1 MTYAGTWQE
10 TSERTRADIELLEFG
25 QTDRRARVSGW
36 DLLADSKR
44 GSDPKV
50 CVILAPLVQV
60 TVTDVFHSF
69 RLNHSSSTRDLT
81 CCRYQ
86 VPFPVV
92 YFFSLQLFLQFLAA
106 DSNLESSCSL
116 PSQREFAPTTFTEE
130 NIAQCF
136 APSWSQNSS
145 QPVNLMIPWPNHLP
159 MDEQQWT
166 PVQVLFFGGF
176 LATRLDRTLRLA
188 GRGRC
193 SWLTSGVCR
202 MCLMDQRFAK
212 FKGH

>member
-10 TSERTRADIELLEFG
+10 PANEPGPTSNYWSSAK
-25 QTDRRARVSGW
+25 QTAALVFLALW

-86 VPFPVV
+86 VPFPVFCF
-92 YFFSLQLFLQFLAA
+92 FFSLQLFLQFLAA

-116 PSQREFAPTTFTEE
+116 PLAAGIR
-130 NIAQCF
+130 
-136 APSWSQNSS
+136 
-145 QPVNLMIPWPNHLP
+145 PNHLHRREHSP
-159 MDEQQWT
+159 
-166 PVQVLFFGGF
+166 
-176 LATRLDRTLRLA
+176 TLRPVKTRHNL
-188 GRGRC
+188 
-193 SWLTSGVCR
+193 SI
-202 MCLMDQRFAK
+202 
-212 FKGH
+212 

>member
-1 MTYAGTWQE
+1 MCGLLYDGLMIQYPVHDICWYLAR

-86 VPFPVV
+86 VPFPVFC
-92 YFFSLQLFLQFLAA
+92 FFSLC
-106 DSNLESSCSL
+106 SCSCNSWL
-116 PSQREFAPTTFTEE
+116 QTPTLNPPARYPSQREFAPTTFTEE

-145 QPVNLMIPWPNHLP
+145 QPVNLMNPWLAPKRR
-159 MDEQQWT
+159 QIIYQWT
-166 PVQVLFFGGF
+166 SSNG
-176 LATRLDRTLRLA
+176 RLSRS
-188 GRGRC
+188 C
-193 SWLTSGVCR
+193 SLVV
-202 MCLMDQRFAK
+202 F
-212 FKGH
+212 

>member
-1 MTYAGTWQE
+1 MC
-10 TSERTRADIELLEFG
+10 DFG
-25 QTDRRARVSGW
+25 APGSGDGDRRLPFVSIESFKQHQGS
-36 DLLADSKR
+36 DLLSLPSA
-44 GSDPKV
+44 
-50 CVILAPLVQV
+50 I
-60 TVTDVFHSF
+60 
-69 RLNHSSSTRDLT
+69 SSCL
-81 CCRYQ
+81 
-86 VPFPVV
+86 F
-92 YFFSLQLFLQFLAA
+92 FIFSLC
-106 DSNLESSCSL
+106 SCSCNSWL
-116 PSQREFAPTTFTEE
+116 QTPTLNPPARYPSQREFAPTTFTEE

-145 QPVNLMIPWPNHLP
+145 QPVNLMNPWPNHLP

>member
-1 MTYAGTWQE
+1 MC
-10 TSERTRADIELLEFG
+10 DFG
-25 QTDRRARVSGW
+25 APGSGDGDRRLPFVSIESFKQHQGS
-36 DLLADSKR
+36 DLLSLPSA
-44 GSDPKV
+44 
-50 CVILAPLVQV
+50 I
-60 TVTDVFHSF
+60 
-69 RLNHSSSTRDLT
+69 SSCL
-81 CCRYQ
+81 
-86 VPFPVV
+86 F
-92 YFFSLQLFLQFLAA
+92 FIFSLC
-106 DSNLESSCSL
+106 SCSCNSWL
-116 PSQREFAPTTFTEE
+116 QTPTLNPPARYPSQREFAPTTFTEE
-130 NIAQCF
+130 NIAQRF
-136 APSWSQNSS
+136 AQSKLVTTCQFDEPLAGSKKT
-145 QPVNLMIPWPNHLP
+145 PNHLP